1 MRFDRK
7 IVANSLLLALGG
19 VAGFLLFG
27 PVSILAQSDNTPPV
41 LSGVAITSLTATSV
55 MVTWQ
60 TDEEADSLVNYGLTK
75 DYGIVR
81 DPLPNKKSHQIILSD
96 LEPSTTYQLR
106 VVSSDAFG
114 NQALSGNYAF
124 TTKGVVSIKE
134 LEKIPPEERAVVEK
148 AVVSIRELKSV
159 EGLRAVAKELG
170 ETARKVL
177 EAPVIIGTPK
187 IDEIG
192 ATYAVVSWATDQESN
207 SVVRYA
213 RDEDYKS
220 GAENPFTTEAG
231 NDPGERTRDHSVR
244 IEGLTPGT
252 VYRFRVESEGEFGL
266 RGISRESS
274 FTTKAQ
280 LPEVSGFR
288 VVKVEADSATLA
300 WRTNIPSAGVVE
312 YTNVAT
318 KEVKSAG
325 TPVFATTQV
334 VKIAGLRL
342 GNRYMAVVK
351 AENAIGER
359 VTSNPLYF
367 TTVRDTAP
375 PVISKVSNE
384 STLYPSA
391 EAKVQTIVS
400 WATDEPAY
408 CQFFYREGLN
418 PNIES
423 RGLGLEKEPRTNHV
437 QVITEFVPSTVYQFW
452 VECKDPAGNSTKS
465 ENFVL
470 FTPNKEKSIIDI
482 ILENFEGAF
491 GWVKNI
497 GK

>member
-1 MRFDRK
+1 MWFDRAI
-7 IVANSLLLALGG
+7 IVRVAILFMGG
-19 VAGFLLFG
+19 LAGFALFG
-27 PVSILAQSDNTPPV
+27 PSAIFAQGDDVPPS
-41 LSGVAITSLTATSV
+41 LSNVAITSLTATSV

-60 TDEEADSLVNYGLTK
+60 TDEDADSLVNYGLNK
-75 DYGIVR
+75 DYGIAR
-81 DPLPNKKSHQIILSD
+81 DPLPDKKSHKIILSD
-96 LEPSTTYQLR
+96 LDPSTTYQLR

-124 TTKGVVSIKE
+124 TTKGVVNIKE

-148 AVVSIRELKSV
+148 AIVSIRQIKTV
-159 EGLRAVAKELG
+159 EGLKAVAEEVG
-170 ETARKVL
+170 ETAKRII

-187 IDEIG
+187 VDEVG
-192 ATYAVVSWATDQESN
+192 ATYATVSWATDQES
-207 SVVRYA
+207 SSAVRYA
-213 RDEDYKS
+213 RDEDYKT
-220 GAENPFTTEAG
+220 GEDNPFTTEAG
-231 NDPGERTRDHSVR
+231 NDPGERTRDHTVR
-244 IEGLTPGT
+244 IEGLVPGT
-252 VYRFRVESEGEFGL
+252 TYRFRVESEGELGL

-300 WRTNIPSAGVVE
+300 WRTNIPAAGVVE

-325 TPVFATTQV
+325 TPVFASTQV

-375 PVISKVSNE
+375 PEISKVSNE

-400 WATDEPAY
+400 WTSDEPAY

-418 PNIES
+418 PNIEA
-423 RGLGLEKEPRTNHV
+423 RGLGLEKEPRTSHV
-437 QVITEFVPSTVYQFW
+437 QVIVEFMPSTVYQFW
-452 VECKDPAGNSTKS
+452 VECKDPSGNSTKS

-491 GWVKNI
+491 GWVKNV